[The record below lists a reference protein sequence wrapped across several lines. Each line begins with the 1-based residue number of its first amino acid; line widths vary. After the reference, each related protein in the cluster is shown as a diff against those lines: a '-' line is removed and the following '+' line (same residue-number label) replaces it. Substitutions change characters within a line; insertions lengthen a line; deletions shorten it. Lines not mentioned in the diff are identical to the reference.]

1 MPGTLLLY
9 KITGLD
15 EGDEATVTEVS
26 VAPKSSGVKTTVPP
40 APEVSGKITRK
51 RKCMEEIS
59 EKIADKVTK
68 RGKKGIPLKA
78 AKASVVPELVT
89 TSETAK
95 KPAKNSLV
103 TEPVKTSE
111 TAEKPAETTGNAPK
125 PAPKKSNGGEKVEV
139 VFSFD
144 TTGI

>member
-1 MPGTLLLY
+1 
-9 KITGLD
+9 
-15 EGDEATVTEVS
+15 
-26 VAPKSSGVKTTVPP
+26 
-40 APEVSGKITRK
+40 
-51 RKCMEEIS
+51 MEEIS

-68 RGKKGIPLKA
+68 RGKKGTPLKA
-78 AKASVVPELVT
+78 AKASVVPEPVT

-103 TEPVKTSE
+103 TEPVKTAE
-111 TAEKPAETTGNAPK
+111 TAEKPAETKGNAPK